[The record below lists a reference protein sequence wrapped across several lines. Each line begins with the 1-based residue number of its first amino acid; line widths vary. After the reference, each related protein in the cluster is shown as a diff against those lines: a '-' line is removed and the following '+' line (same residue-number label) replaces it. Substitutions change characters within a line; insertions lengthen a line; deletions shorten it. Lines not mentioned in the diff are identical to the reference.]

1 MISDFWYRLPT
12 TIRVSCVDKGGGN
25 FMTEQELLDLFIQ
38 ERVNMLL
45 TKLSKI
51 RPDKSAE
58 EHDRILRVEHF
69 IDSLSEENRELIH
82 SYMEQFIDWLAEEE
96 PYLYQQG
103 FMDGIRVLN
112 YLRTL

>member
-12 TIRVSCVDKGGGN
+12 AIRVSYVGKRRWK
-25 FMTEQELLDLFIQ
+25 FMMEQELLDLFIQ

-45 TKLSKI
+45 AKLSKN
-51 RPDKSAE
+51 RPDKSPKE
-58 EHDRILRVEHF
+58 QKRILKTEHF
-69 IDSLSEENRELIH
+69 IDNLPEKERNLVQN
-82 SYMEQFIDWLAEEE
+82 YMERFTNWLAEEE

-103 FMDGIRVLN
+103 FMDGVRVLN